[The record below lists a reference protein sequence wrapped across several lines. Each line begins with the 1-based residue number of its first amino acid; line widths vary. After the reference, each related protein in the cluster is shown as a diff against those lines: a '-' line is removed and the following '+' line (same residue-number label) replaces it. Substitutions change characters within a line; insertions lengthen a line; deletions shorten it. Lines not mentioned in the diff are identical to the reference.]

1 MNTFFDCTSSAAADA
16 LRSGTA
22 RFRSPKGSDI
32 MAFRA
37 KRLADQLRRGLRR
50 QEVTVGAI
58 AAVLLAVATMAV
70 SYLYY

>member
-1 MNTFFDCTSSAAADA
+1 
-16 LRSGTA
+16 
-22 RFRSPKGSDI
+22 

-50 QEVTVGAI
+50 QEVTAGAI
-58 AAVLLAVATMAV
+58 AVLVSGVATMAV

>member
-1 MNTFFDCTSSAAADA
+1 
-16 LRSGTA
+16 
-22 RFRSPKGSDI
+22 